1 MDETT
6 LPKLKKQTLVE
17 DFINRFEELIISG
30 KLAIGQKLPSERDLA
45 ARLGV
50 SRPVVHEGL
59 IDLTGKGLI
68 TRLPNGGAVVND
80 YRQDGSLTM
89 LTSLLS
95 YNKGDVDPKL
105 AKSVTELRYLLES
118 ENARMAA
125 RNCTFE
131 QVNELR
137 QAVNDETAV
146 DINDPEALATQ
157 DFKFHHL
164 ISLATGNIFY
174 PLLINSFRSLYVNG
188 ATLFYTN
195 RANVP
200 IVHDFHIQ
208 IVEAISRRDENLAVE
223 VMHRMLE
230 HGTSQYFAMVTQKQ

>member
-1 MDETT
+1 MDETA

-17 DFINRFEELIISG
+17 DFINRFEDLIISG
-30 KLAIGQKLPSERDLA
+30 RLAIGQKLPSERDLA
-45 ARLGV
+45 VKLGV

-59 IDLTGKGLI
+59 IDLASKGLV

-95 YNKGDVDPKL
+95 YNKGDVDPQL

-137 QAVNDETAV
+137 EVLKEEITVDNNDTQ
-146 DINDPEALATQ
+146 ALAAQ

-164 ISLATGNIFY
+164 ISLATWNILY
-174 PLLINSFRSLYVNG
+174 PLLINSFRTLYING
-188 ATLFYTN
+188 ASLFYTN
-195 RANVP
+195 RANIP
-200 IVHDFHIQ
+200 LVHDFHIQ
-208 IVEAISRRDENLAVE
+208 IVEAIARRDETLAVE

>member
-1 MDETT
+1 MDDTS

-45 ARLGV
+45 AKLGV

-59 IDLTGKGLI
+59 IDLATKGLV
-68 TRLPNGGAVVND
+68 TRLPNGGAIVND
-80 YRQDGSLTM
+80 YRHDGSLTM

-95 YNKGDVDPKL
+95 YNKGDVDPQL

-125 RNCTFE
+125 RNCTYE
-131 QVNELR
+131 QVNELHE
-137 QAVNDETAV
+137 ALKDEITV
-146 DINDPEALATQ
+146 DNNDPLALATQ
-157 DFKFHHL
+157 DFRFHHL
-164 ISLATGNIFY
+164 ISLATGNILY
-174 PLLINSFRSLYVNG
+174 PLLINSFKSLYING
-188 ATLFYTN
+188 ATLFFTN
-195 RANVP
+195 QVNIP

-208 IVEAISRRDENLAVE
+208 IVEAIARRDEALAVE

-230 HGTSQYFAMVTQKQ
+230 HGTSQYFAMVTQKK